1 MEKTKLILN
10 PISNG
15 KAILMQDYIYSI
27 NGYDIKVFKGFVTDG
42 ASVPHS
48 LQWLYNPFGRYIKA
62 AIVHDFLYS
71 SYNNTGIN
79 RTLADKIFRH
89 IMEETGIDKRTIRRF
104 YIAVRCFGEISWKP
118 KLLNEGYKDRA
129 IVDKTK
135 EAKEYYNYW
144 YKMLGIR

>member
-1 MEKTKLILN
+1 MEKTKLILD

-15 KAILMQDYIYSI
+15 KAVLLEDYVYSI
-27 NGYDIKVFKGFVTDG
+27 NGYDITIFKGFVTDG

-71 SYNNTGIN
+71 SYNNIGIN

-89 IMEETGIDKRTIRRF
+89 IMQETGVDNRTVRRF
-104 YIAVRCFGEISWKP
+104 YIAVRAFGETSWK
-118 KLLNEGYKDRA
+118 KKILNEGYKDRA
-129 IVDKTK
+129 IIDRTK
-135 EAKEYYNYW
+135 EAREYYNYW
-144 YKMLGIR
+144 NKILKL

>member
-1 MEKTKLILN
+1 MEKTKLILE

-15 KAILMQDYIYSI
+15 KVVLTQDYIYSV

-48 LQWLYNPFGRYIKA
+48 LQWLYNPYGKYINA
-62 AIVHDFLYS
+62 AVIHDYLYS

-89 IMEETGIDKRTIRRF
+89 IMQETGVDIRTVRRF
-104 YIAVRCFGEISWKP
+104 YTAVRCFGETSWK
-118 KLLNEGYKDRA
+118 KKILNEGYKDRA

-135 EAKEYYNYW
+135 EAKEYYNFW
-144 YKMLGIR
+144 GKVLGL

>member
-1 MEKTKLILN
+1 MEKTKLILE

-15 KAILMQDYIYSI
+15 KVVLTQDYIYSV

-48 LQWLYNPFGRYIKA
+48 LQWLYNPYGKYINA
-62 AIVHDFLYS
+62 AVIHDYLYS

-89 IMEETGIDKRTIRRF
+89 IMKETGVDSRIARKF
-104 YIAVRCFGEISWKP
+104 YAAVRCFGETSWKS

-135 EAKEYYNYW
+135 EAKEYYNFW
-144 YKMLGIR
+144 DKILGL